1 MQPVA
6 SSNRIRAP
14 RHARRSRAAE
24 QVASVEKDIAAG
36 IEVRI
41 ACRRAGV
48 SVASYYRW
56 RARAR
61 SEAGLSEKMRETI
74 LSAAKTVFLRD
85 GFGASLES
93 IAETAGVARQTVY
106 NQFGSKERLFAEVVQ
121 SVYQRMLTPIF
132 VVERDGDLISTLTE
146 VGRHLIKV
154 SLHPDSLAL
163 QRIAM
168 GEYRDRPELIRVAH
182 TLRTS
187 HAIPALTDYLAEYLQ
202 RQMASGVIDTADP
215 LLSAEAFL
223 GSLIAQARY
232 RLSIGVEGDSPE
244 RLETRLRFCVEV
256 FARGLG
262 HRAIGDRRGQNAA
275 SAGSAASAPSPAR
288 SV

>member
-1 MQPVA
+1 MHPTA
-6 SSNRIRAP
+6 SSERTRAP
-14 RHARRSRAAE
+14 PHALRTEARAAG
-24 QVASVEKDIAAG
+24 QVAAVEKEIAAG

-41 ACRRAGV
+41 ACRRVGV
-48 SVASYYRW
+48 SVATYYRW
-56 RARAR
+56 RARTR
-61 SEAGLSEKMRETI
+61 SEAGLSEKMREVI
-74 LSAAKTVFLRD
+74 LNAAKMVFLRD

-93 IAETAGVARQTVY
+93 IAETARVSRQTVY

-132 VVERDGDLISTLTE
+132 VVERNDDLISTLTE

-154 SLHPDSLAL
+154 ALHPDSLAL

-168 GEYRDRPELIRVAH
+168 GEYRDRPELMRVAH

-187 HAIPALTDYLAEYLQ
+187 HAIPALTDYLAEYLR
-202 RQMASGVIDTADP
+202 RQMAAGVIDTADP
-215 LLSAEAFL
+215 LLAAEAFL

-244 RLETRLRFCVEV
+244 RLETRLNFCVEV
-256 FARGLG
+256 FARGFG
-262 HRAIGDRRGQNAA
+262 YRAIGDRQADGAA
-275 SAGSAASAPSPAR
+275 SAAR
-288 SV
+288 SA